1 MPTSVGIL
9 LIEMLDLSKYE
20 VEVSSFTYV
29 INAPNVLVCM
39 TNLCKLMCGIMHR
52 ASGALLIL
60 CVILQRDF
68 FQLCNVD
75 MPTGEEY
82 GVSGEDQPIHRARI

>member
-20 VEVSSFTYV
+20 VELSSFTYV
-29 INAPNVLVCM
+29 INAPIVLVCM
-39 TNLCKLMCGIMHR
+39 TTLCKLMCGIMHR

-60 CVILQRDF
+60 CVILQRNF
-68 FQLCNVD
+68 FQVCNVD

-82 GVSGEDQPIHRARI
+82 GVSGEDQTQS

>member
-20 VEVSSFTYV
+20 VELSSFTYV

-39 TNLCKLMCGIMHR
+39 TNFCKLMCGIMHR
-52 ASGALLIL
+52 ASGAQLEATLIQWDH
-60 CVILQRDF
+60 ILTKKFGR
-68 FQLCNVD
+68 
-75 MPTGEEY
+75 
-82 GVSGEDQPIHRARI
+82 

>member
-20 VEVSSFTYV
+20 VELSSFTYV
-29 INAPNVLVCM
+29 INAPIVLVCM
-39 TNLCKLMCGIMHR
+39 TTLCKLMCGIMHK
-52 ASGALLIL
+52 ASAALLIL
-60 CVILQRDF
+60 CVILQRNF
-68 FQLCNVD
+68 VQLCNVD

-82 GVSGEDQPIHRARI
+82 GVRGEDQPIHRVRI